1 MRGIDLQ
8 IQFERVIQE
17 MNDAFIS
24 RERPDTFTVY
34 KFINQAQI
42 RYLNE
47 KYISFKSVKENI
59 EYIQQRA
66 GDLNSLIKTRVYST
80 TTAPTGLYYGKAKY
94 IKLLDDYVY
103 YIRSDSYLTRSDAIP
118 VLTATYIP
126 NKTVSYSDLSR
137 LLQTPWNIPILRNPI
152 AVFEE
157 NDRIYLIHDSYTNT
171 LTQVSLTYL
180 RRPYNF
186 DTNYS
191 EFTASI
197 PNATVPVG
205 TRLRAITAIADYVG
219 AAYSIGDYFTKTSGY
234 NSIGAAE
241 TVCSPHDAIGV
252 TTECEFPYQVHDEIL
267 NMAVSMYVEE
277 AKYRLNILGVEKQK
291 ANTATQ

>member
-80 TTAPTGLYYGKAKY
+80 SAAPTGLYYGKAKY
-94 IKLLDDYVY
+94 ITLLDDYVY

-118 VLTATYIP
+118 VLTAAYIP

-152 AVFEE
+152 VVFEE
-157 NDRIYLIHDSYTNT
+157 DNRIYIIHDSYTTGPT
-171 LTQVSLTYL
+171 LVSLTYL

-186 DTNYS
+186 DTSYT

-197 PNATVPVG
+197 PNATVPIG
-205 TRLRAITAIADYVG
+205 TKLRAITAIASYHDG
-219 AAYSIGDYFTKTSGY
+219 SSYSIGDYFTKVSGY
-234 NSIGAAE
+234 NSIGADE
-241 TVCSPHDAIGV
+241 IVCSPHDAIDI

-277 AKYRLNILGVEKQK
+277 AKFRLNILGVDKQK
-291 ANTATQ
+291 VNTTT